1 MINILN
7 IIDDVG
13 EEFSSTIPSN
23 EIFLSLIVALISSVI
38 INFIYK
44 KTFSGV
50 TYSKTFALSLLLL
63 ALVTSIIIKTI
74 NSNLSLSLGM
84 VGALSIVRFRTSVKD
99 PLDTIFMFWA
109 ISSGIMSGAG
119 LYLVTILSTL
129 LIGLIYFIS
138 YTINSKKDN
147 KKLIVIN
154 TNKNNSEEIIK
165 LLQSKKCLLKTE
177 SYNNDLAELSFEAK
191 NRKILE
197 DVIKDKDKYEII
209 SLNIIDVA

>member
-23 EIFLSLIVALISSVI
+23 EIFLSIIIALICSLI
-38 INFIYK
+38 ISFIYK

-50 TYSKTFALSLLLL
+50 TYNKTFSLSIILLT
-63 ALVTSIIIKTI
+63 LVTSIIIKTI

-109 ISSGIMSGAG
+109 ISSGIMAGAG

-129 LIGLIYFIS
+129 VIGLLYFIS
-138 YTINSKKDN
+138 FTFNSKKEN
-147 KKLIVIN
+147 KKLVVIN
-154 TNKNNSEEIIK
+154 TNKNKSEEIIK

-177 SYNNDLAELSFEAK
+177 SYNDDLVELSFEAK
-191 NRKILE
+191 NRKTIE
-197 DVIKDKDKYEII
+197 DVIQDKDKYEIASI
-209 SLNIIDVA
+209 NVIDVA